1 MKNEISAYFYPRG
14 AGSFEFQLPTRIIF
28 GEGMVRRLGGE
39 IKQLG
44 GIRALIV
51 TSRGMLERQ
60 AVKYIL
66 ADLDRAGITAS
77 TYSAAPP
84 EPSVDDV
91 DTCLKFANK
100 VKPDIVIGLGGGS
113 AMDVAKKTAREMA
126 VPKIMIATTAG
137 SGSEVTHNSVLKVD
151 GRKKSFNDIKLAADV
166 AIVDPDLLM
175 TMSAAG
181 MVSSAMD
188 AMAHAMESYGARKGN
203 SIVRALALESYLLT
217 RDNIGLALS
226 GDVEGRRNIA
236 MGSLMAG
243 MALISTG
250 TTLGHALAYPL
261 SDRGISHGLSLA
273 IVLPY
278 LMKINRFDAG
288 HADELKSFR
297 QKYCVI
303 PEIDW
308 NIKEMAS
315 EVAADERHLSNNAR
329 EVTLQEIA
337 AVYEAIK
344 DESRNAGRLPRP
356 GSAPNKNIDLRRE
369 TDEQHH
375 EKVP

>member
-1 MKNEISAYFYPRG
+1 LKNGISDYFFPGG

-28 GEGMVRRLGGE
+28 GEGTVRRLGGE

-44 GIRALIV
+44 GSRALIV

-151 GRKKSFNDIKLAADV
+151 GRKKSFNDINLAADV

-203 SIVRALALESYLLT
+203 SIVRTLALESYLLT
-217 RDNIGLALS
+217 RDNIGLALA
-226 GDVEGRRNIA
+226 GDVVGRRNIA

-278 LMKINRFDAG
+278 LMKINHFDAG

-308 NIKEMAS
+308 NIKEMAA

-329 EVTLQEIA
+329 DVTLREIEG
-337 AVYEAIK
+337 VYSAIM
-344 DESRNAGRLPRP
+344 DECRNAGRTLRP
-356 GSAPNKNIDLRRE
+356 GNINL
-369 TDEQHH
+369 
-375 EKVP
+375 

>member
-1 MKNEISAYFYPRG
+1 MKNDSSNYYFPASAT
-14 AGSFEFQLPTRIIF
+14 SFEFQLPTKIVF
-28 GEGMVRRLGGE
+28 GEGMVRKLAGE
-39 IKQLG
+39 IKRLDG
-44 GIRALIV
+44 SRALIV
-51 TSRGMLERQ
+51 TSSGMPERKTTQ
-60 AVKYIL
+60 EIL
-66 ADLDRAGITAS
+66 SDLDRAGITAS
-77 TYSAAPP
+77 IYSSAPP

-91 DTCLKFANK
+91 DKCIKYASE
-100 VKPDIVIGLGGGS
+100 VKPDIVIGIGGGS

-151 GRKKSFNDIKLAADV
+151 GRKKSFNDINLAADV
-166 AIVDPDLLM
+166 AIVDPDLLT

-203 SIVRALALESYLLT
+203 SIVRALALDSYLLT

-226 GDVEGRRNIA
+226 GDAEGRRNIA

-261 SDRGISHGLSLA
+261 SDRGISHGMSLA

-303 PEIDW
+303 PGIRWD
-308 NIKEMAS
+308 IKQMAA

-337 AVYEAIK
+337 AVYAAIK
-344 DESRNAGRLPRP
+344 DESHNAGRTLRP
-356 GSAPNKNIDLRRE
+356 GNIN
-369 TDEQHH
+369 
-375 EKVP
+375 V